1 MRIRWH
7 VVQLLVNKMYNRE
20 HQNKVLPRSVI
31 AQYFFY
37 EEEMLLDIK
46 KKNKILSFP
55 INSSRSTSS

>member
-46 KKNKILSFP
+46 KKN
-55 INSSRSTSS
+55 